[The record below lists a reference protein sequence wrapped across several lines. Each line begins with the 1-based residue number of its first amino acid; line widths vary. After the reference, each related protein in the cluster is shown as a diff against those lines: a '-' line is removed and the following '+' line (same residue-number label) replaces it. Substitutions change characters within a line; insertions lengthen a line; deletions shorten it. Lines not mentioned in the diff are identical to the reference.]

1 MASLPARDHRERSP
15 VTGGPALALGPFTRP
30 ALLYALLLAL
40 VYLPVVF
47 LGRTLAPEAY
57 QPYGV
62 TEHGPAGDHG
72 RTAVSTFDVDLGT
85 PAYHE
90 APINRLVGAML
101 RASEPPLWNPYQ
113 GLGGPLAAQYSTRA
127 LFPFQWLEDLAPATW
142 TDAFLL
148 GRSWLAALFTF
159 GFLRRLS
166 LSPEG
171 AFLGGLLYA
180 LSGAFGWFINLEQ
193 MTNVAM
199 VLPAFTWTCEVIAT
213 TAGGRGVALAGL
225 TAGLVLL
232 AGQPETAAVVLL
244 FGACWVVFRGYR
256 TGGVAPA
263 FARGVGAA
271 AIGACLAA
279 PLLIPFAE
287 LYFGAFHLHG
297 PDRMSGLQ
305 STPSSVAIGIL
316 TPSWFQRPV
325 HPVGLPTIGHWDLLG
340 GYTGVTVPA
349 LVVAGIAR
357 WRFRLL
363 PEAAMLASSGLVL
376 VLKIFGVPPF
386 AWLGA
391 LPVLNVVFF
400 QRWAGPAWC
409 FAFATAAAVCCD
421 ALANPGTS
429 GLERRRATGPVRW
442 PHVAELVGF
451 ACLAGVYVDG
461 ITGPNLHPTIDLAKA
476 LEYTLADYTLASRI
490 LGVAVSAACVAGVV
504 AATRGDAPRP
514 ALLRTLGLVAVA
526 ELWYGI
532 PQGLA
537 PGMAA
542 ARAGVPLLL
551 LAAGFASFRGLVRPA
566 AGLCGAAAVY
576 FTGLDLSAARG
587 LPDRLDPYAEPAWVP
602 WLREHVGSQRVTGLD
617 GVLAPNAASALGLR
631 DVHFVSAL
639 APKATVEL
647 TQASLNWLDTDT
659 SFDLWLTGAP
669 SGIYPDPPGLKGV
682 APRLR
687 AYSLFAVRY
696 LVVPRDARAGRA
708 GLPAELSRVYHEDV
722 DIYEN
727 AAAMPRAWV
736 VPRLVRAPTDAAAIT
751 AAILDPAFDP
761 RVVAL
766 GDADRAFA
774 APGAPPGTAQITVDE
789 PHRVTV
795 AVDGEAAGMLVLA
808 DSWYSAWEAT
818 VDGEPAPIARV
829 NGCLRGVVVP
839 AGPHVVDFT
848 YSMAAFKLGVALA
861 VCGALAGVGAW
872 RRG

>member
-1 MASLPARDHRERSP
+1 MNDGGVGAFARAA
-15 VTGGPALALGPFTRP
+15 G
-30 ALLYALLLAL
+30 LYALLLAL

-47 LGRTLAPEAY
+47 LGRTLSPEAY
-57 QPYGV
+57 QPFGV

-101 RASEPPLWNPYQ
+101 RAGEPPLWNPYQ

-127 LFPFQWLEDLAPATW
+127 LFPYQWLQDLAPATW

-148 GRSWLAALFTF
+148 GRTWLAALLTF

-166 LSPEG
+166 LSHDG
-171 AFLGGLLYA
+171 AFLGGLFYA
-180 LSGAFGWFINLEQ
+180 LSGAFAWFINLEQ
-193 MTNVAM
+193 MTNVGM
-199 VLPAFTWTCEVIAT
+199 VLPAFTWACEIIAT
-213 TAGGRGVALAGL
+213 TAGGPGIVFAGV

-232 AGQPETAAVVLL
+232 AGQPETAAVALL
-244 FGACWVVFRGYR
+244 FGACWVVFRGWR
-256 TGGVAPA
+256 TGALGAA
-263 FARGVGAA
+263 FGRGVVAA
-271 AIGACLAA
+271 LIGACVAA
-279 PLLIPFAE
+279 PLLLPFAE

-305 STPSSVAIGIL
+305 STPSSLAIGIL

-340 GYTGVTVPA
+340 GYTGVTVPV
-349 LVVAGIAR
+349 LVVASIAR

-363 PEAAMLASSGLVL
+363 PEAAVLASSGIVL
-376 VLKIFGVPPF
+376 VLKVFGVPPF
-386 AWLGA
+386 AWIGA

-400 QRWAGPAWC
+400 QRWAGPIWC
-409 FAFATAAAVCCD
+409 FAFAAAAAVCCD
-421 ALANPGTS
+421 ALANPAAS
-429 GLERRRATGPVRW
+429 RLERRRATGDVRW
-442 PHVAELVGF
+442 PQVAELAGY

-461 ITGPNLHPTIDLAKA
+461 ITGPVLRPTIDLAKA
-476 LEYTLADYTLASRI
+476 VEYTLADYTFPSRV
-490 LGVAVSAACVAGVV
+490 LGVSVSAACIGLVIAV
-504 AATRGDAPRP
+504 TRGGMLARP
-514 ALLRTLGLVAVA
+514 LFLAVGLVAVA
-526 ELWYGI
+526 ELWYGV

-537 PGMAA
+537 PGPAA
-542 ARAGVPLLL
+542 ARVGVPLLL
-551 LAAGFASFRGLVRPA
+551 LGAAVASSRGITRVA

-576 FTGLDLSAARG
+576 FAGLDLSVSRG

-617 GVLAPNAASALGLR
+617 GVLAPNTASALALR

-639 APKATVEL
+639 APKATVEV

-669 SGIYPDPPGLKGV
+669 SGIYPDPPGLKGL

-687 AYSLFAVRY
+687 AYSLFGVRY
-696 LVVPRDARAGRA
+696 VVVPRDARAGRA
-708 GLPAELSRVYHEDV
+708 GIPPELVRVYHEDV

-727 AAAMPRAWV
+727 TAALPRAWV
-736 VPRLVRAPTDAAAIT
+736 VQRVLRAPDDAAAIT
-751 AAILDPAFDP
+751 AAILDPTFDP
-761 RVVAL
+761 RRAAL
-766 GDADRAFA
+766 GDVDREL
-774 APGAPPGTAQITVDE
+774 APAGAPLGTAQVTLDE
-789 PHRVTV
+789 AHRVTV
-795 AVDGEAAGMLVLA
+795 SVDGEAAGMLVLA

-818 VDGEPAPIARV
+818 VDGEPAPIERV
-829 NGCLRGVVVP
+829 DGCLRGVVVP

-861 VCGALAGVGAW
+861 ACGALACVGVW
-872 RRG
+872 RRGGGPAEVRR